1 MGEWDNIKPDYIP
14 QCAVCK
20 HVKGKGCKA
29 FDVNIRDAIYYD
41 KRNQNFSKCE
51 KFELNESASQVEEF
65 KILSKN
71 YTWKESTD
79 N

>member
-29 FDVNIRDAIYYD
+29 FNVKIRDARYYD
-41 KRNQNFSKCE
+41 KRNNDFSKCG
-51 KFELNESASQVEEF
+51 KFELNEDEVNVELF
-65 KILSKN
+65 KELSKN